1 MRPAVIIEALPAE
14 YGDSLLVT
22 CSTPKGDW
30 RLLVDTGPP
39 ECWASLKARLGQIPA
54 DRAGHRHLDL
64 VVITH
69 IDDDHIGAAAAHFGD
84 RTLGLTFGDVWFN
97 APVMPATRGV
107 AQGQSLAELLGA
119 PKTALPWNKP

>member
-1 MRPAVIIEALPAE
+1 MRAAVIIEALTAE

-39 ECWASLKARLGQIPA
+39 ECWPSLQARLAQIPA
-54 DRAGHRHLDL
+54 DRVGHRHQDL

-69 IDDDHIGAAAAHFGD
+69 IDDDHIGAAAALFGD
-84 RTLGLTFGDVWFN
+84 RTRGLTLGRSSSRPK
-97 APVMPATRGV
+97 A
-107 AQGQSLAELLGA
+107 SLPLDFMHLA
-119 PKTALPWNKP
+119 WNPRSRF